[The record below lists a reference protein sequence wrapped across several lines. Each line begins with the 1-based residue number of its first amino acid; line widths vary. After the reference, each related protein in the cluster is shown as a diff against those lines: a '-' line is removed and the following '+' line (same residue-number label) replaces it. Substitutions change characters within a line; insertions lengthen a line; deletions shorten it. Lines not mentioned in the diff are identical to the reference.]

1 MTRFFSVLL
10 SVVLLLPQAS
20 LAETEVYG
28 GIGVGYSTFQADATF
43 QGDPINFEGEDVA
56 VRQFVGLT
64 YGDYAGVEIGYVDFG
79 TVNDRVV
86 VQPGVSANDAIKT
99 WGYELALVGRY
110 PLNQELGAFGR
121 VGMIRWDSE
130 ETLET
135 YPLPSKQD
143 GDDLIW
149 GIGLD
154 FRGSG
159 RFSMRVQADFVD
171 IAFGNSWWVLT
182 ASAYYAI
189 PLGR

>member
-1 MTRFFSVLL
+1 MTRLLSVLL
-10 SVVLLLPQAS
+10 CVLSLLPQAS
-20 LAETEVYG
+20 FAETEVYG
-28 GIGVGYSTFQADATF
+28 GVGVGYSTFQADATF
-43 QGDPINFEGEDVA
+43 RGDPINFEGADVA
-56 VRQFVGLT
+56 VRQFVGFN
-64 YGDYAGVEIGYVDFG
+64 YGEYAGVEIGYVDFG

-86 VQPGVSANDAIKT
+86 VAPGESANDAINT

-110 PLNQELGAFGR
+110 PLNQELDAFGR

-135 YPLPSKQD
+135 YPLPNKKD
-143 GDDLIW
+143 GDDLVW

-159 RFSMRVQADFVD
+159 RFSVRVQADFMD
-171 IAFGNSWWVLT
+171 IDFGSSWWVLT